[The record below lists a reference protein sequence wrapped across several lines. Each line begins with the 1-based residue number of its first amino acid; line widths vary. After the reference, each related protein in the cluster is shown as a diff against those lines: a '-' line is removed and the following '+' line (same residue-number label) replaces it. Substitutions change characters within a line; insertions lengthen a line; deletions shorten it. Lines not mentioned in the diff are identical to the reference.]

1 MRGFSVS
8 LRESASKSRYKD
20 WREMK
25 SFPPV
30 RIYMRNLLSFLLL
43 IACLQSVA
51 KAQGLH
57 VLDPGKPVEREIAGG
72 ESHTYEIKLTAG
84 QFMQVIV
91 EEKATATEPD
101 RKRVSA
107 EQMMRDAAALA
118 RKKDFQG
125 SIDRRQQALVL
136 WRELGD
142 RLWEGD

>member
-91 EEKATATEPD
+91 EQK
-101 RKRVSA
+101 
-107 EQMMRDAAALA
+107 
-118 RKKDFQG
+118 
-125 SIDRRQQALVL
+125 SIDVALTLNGADSKLLIDSDMTGHVGAHESL
-136 WRELGD
+136 
-142 RLWEGD
+142 